1 MFKAIHVSPM
11 VPSYDVRHTIHFFE
25 DIFGFAIFV
34 GDENY
39 AVLKK
44 DDVLIHIIR
53 AGDIGEMSF
62 YLELDDIDEW
72 WTYAE
77 EKLKDLEVRPP
88 FDREYGMREAH
99 INIPNTKTQLFVGQ
113 PIN

>member
-1 MFKAIHVSPM
+1 ML
-11 VPSYDVRHTIHFFE
+11 PSYDVPDTIRFFE
-25 DIFGFAIFV
+25 DIFGFSLMM
-34 GDENY
+34 GDEKY
-39 AVLKK
+39 AILIK
-44 DDVLIHIIR
+44 DGLTLHIIR

-72 WTYAE
+72 WTSAE
-77 EKLKDLEVRPP
+77 GKLKDLEVRPP